1 MNARQ
6 MLVGK
11 MYDEDF
17 MKRVEKAAEDFR
29 QSAKKK

>member
-1 MNARQ
+1 

-17 MKRVEKAAEDFR
+17 MKRVEKAVDDFR
-29 QSAKKK
+29 KSTKKK

>member
-1 MNARQ
+1 
-6 MLVGK
+6 

-29 QSAKKK
+29 KNTKKK